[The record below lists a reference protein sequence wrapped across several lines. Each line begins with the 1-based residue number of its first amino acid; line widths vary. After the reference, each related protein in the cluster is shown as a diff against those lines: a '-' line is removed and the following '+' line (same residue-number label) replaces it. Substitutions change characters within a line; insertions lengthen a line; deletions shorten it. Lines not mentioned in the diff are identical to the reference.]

1 MPVPRNNDYEVSAP
15 SVEELEEVVRLRFRA
30 ELARLVKEVARE
42 WGSSQ
47 LCRRRRERAF
57 DFQARYRHEGMQ
69 ANRVVRQA
77 RDLLAGKVE
86 VAHNL

>member
-1 MPVPRNNDYEVSAP
+1 MSMSLPRNNYYEVSVP
-15 SVEELEEVVRLRFRA
+15 SVEEL
-30 ELARLVKEVARE
+30 ARLIKEVARE
-42 WGSSQ
+42 WGITQ

-57 DFQARYRHEGMQ
+57 DFQARQRYEGMR